1 MKTPHRLICLLLLA
15 LTTSACVQPA
25 ARPMTVDSSAA
36 DAPRATLVQI
46 LNAANRQ
53 PKHRDGFFSNI
64 PCKSFDE
71 RAALIRNHQFP
82 GDPKPIPYSMLT
94 FTLRSDSDAIAA
106 QLTLEGSVGMYCT
119 ILVYPPSA
127 SGDPSPAQME
137 ALSRVAA
144 ALHGLGARMASGIT
158 VR

>member
-1 MKTPHRLICLLLLA
+1 MRIPPLLFVLPLLLTLP
-15 LTTSACVQPA
+15 ACVMPA
-25 ARPMTVDSSAA
+25 ARPMTVDASAA

-46 LNAANRQ
+46 LNAANGQ
-53 PKHRDGFFSNI
+53 PKHRDGFYSNI
-64 PCKSFDE
+64 PCKGFDE
-71 RAALIRNHQFP
+71 PAALIRNHQFL
-82 GDPKPIPYSMLT
+82 GDPKWIPYSMLT
-94 FTLRSDSDAIAA
+94 FTLRSDSDAIAG
-106 QLTLEGSVGMYCT
+106 QLVLEGSAGMYCT